1 MTPEVALTLP
11 WSYIHVYYHSS
22 QISLLVS
29 QVSGERL
36 QDHWSSGIPILL
48 KLYRC
53 CDHALKICMWFGY
66 NPQINFYHF
75 FCNLNLAIFR
85 AF

>member
-11 WSYIHVYYHSS
+11 WGYIHVYYHSS

-36 QDHWSSGIPILL
+36 QDHWSSGCSGNIFLIAPFLDL
-48 KLYRC
+48 CLRV
-53 CDHALKICMWFGY
+53 
-66 NPQINFYHF
+66 PFY
-75 FCNLNLAIFR
+75 
-85 AF
+85 

>member
-11 WSYIHVYYHSS
+11 WGYIHVHVYYHSS

-36 QDHWSSGIPILL
+36 QDHWSSGFA
-48 KLYRC
+48 KVVV
-53 CDHALKICMWFGY
+53 
-66 NPQINFYHF
+66 
-75 FCNLNLAIFR
+75 LNATPSLFNHSCTT
-85 AF
+85 